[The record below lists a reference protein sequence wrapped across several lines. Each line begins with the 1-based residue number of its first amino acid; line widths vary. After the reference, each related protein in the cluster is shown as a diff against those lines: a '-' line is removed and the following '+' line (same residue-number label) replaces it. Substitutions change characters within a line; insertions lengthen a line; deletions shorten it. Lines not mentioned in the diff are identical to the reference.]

1 MTLRLRDD
9 DAALLTWLR
18 DTTGV
23 GLTRSVA
30 ARANSKPQV
39 EWRVQTQDGCRALAQ
54 LLCRF
59 EIRGRRRREVELWRE
74 AVDWW
79 SSGLS
84 NRVIP
89 LRGLRDRLADARRYR
104 PPAREAIPRPESD
117 EVLRAYLH
125 GLLCAEASFA
135 VRAFQAASMTVHMRR
150 DERPLLE
157 MLAGAL
163 GIGYVRRPA
172 APYGTTAA
180 VRLLAR
186 RAPR

>member
-1 MTLRLRDD
+1 MNRLSDADGHFIAGFLEGEAHFGITEANGGQSFGCLMALRLRDD

-39 EWRVQTQDGCRALAQ
+39 EWRVQTQDGCRALAE

-79 SSGLS
+79 SSGVS

-104 PPAREAIPRPESD
+104 PPAREVD
-117 EVLRAYLH
+117 L
-125 GLLCAEASFA
+125 AS
-135 VRAFQAASMTVHMRR
+135 
-150 DERPLLE
+150 
-157 MLAGAL
+157 
-163 GIGYVRRPA
+163 
-172 APYGTTAA
+172 
-180 VRLLAR
+180 
-186 RAPR
+186 